1 MRSSPPSFYAL
12 IAALFMI
19 CFERMPISSAL
30 PASSNNDAVPL
41 SKIQSRS
48 LDNWYQCYDQP
59 GSVQRRAKYN
69 DCARAAAQLPN
80 LVEAKVFHRG
90 GDPNTDPYTLPI
102 VKIHNSC
109 QIKVDLKFGRSDESS
124 WLGIDIALSKI
135 MEACS
140 LGYGQHETTGGE
152 IVAGSQGF
160 IMVTVGRTMANTA
173 LEPAATGNDA
183 AVSIL

>member
-1 MRSSPPSFYAL
+1 MLSSPPSFYAL
-12 IAALFMI
+12 IATLLMI
-19 CFERMPISSAL
+19 CFERLPTSSAL
-30 PASSNNDAVPL
+30 PASSNSDAVPL

-59 GSVQRRAKYN
+59 GFVQRRAKYN
-69 DCARAAAQLPN
+69 DCARTAAQLPN
-80 LVEAKVFHRG
+80 LVEPKTFHRG
-90 GDPNTDPYTLPI
+90 GDPFTDPYALPI
-102 VKIHNSC
+102 VKIHNTC

-152 IVAGSQGF
+152 IVAGSHDF
-160 IMVTVGRTMANTA
+160 IIVTVGRTVGGTA
-173 LEPAATGNDA
+173 LDTAATGDVA
-183 AVSIL
+183 AVATS